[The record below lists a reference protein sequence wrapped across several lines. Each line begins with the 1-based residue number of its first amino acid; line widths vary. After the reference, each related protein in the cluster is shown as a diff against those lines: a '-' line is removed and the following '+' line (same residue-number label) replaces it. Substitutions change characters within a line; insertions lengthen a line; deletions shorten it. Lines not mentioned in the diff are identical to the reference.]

1 MDWNKEAAELKARF
15 SPYFKSSWYITDGKQ
30 ILAEENEMDLVWSA
44 SIIKLPIYLYYYEK
58 AMQGEIDLAT
68 EINVPVK
75 NRVTGSGIL
84 HLLTSRET
92 WTLEE
97 LLQLMIAVSDNEA
110 TNQLIQYVGLKALQN
125 WIAAK
130 EWGEEIKLR
139 RYLMDYASGVTN
151 DVSARGAV
159 FVLQDILALGKQ
171 QAEWKGRI
179 EKPLLKQQF
188 RNGLPGALDER
199 ELPIL
204 EMMNKTGEDN
214 GIRHDVAL
222 FRYHDQELFV
232 GALTYEVKEE
242 AKAYEWMQELGK
254 RAYQTVKAADT
265 EKIEN
270 KPKE

>member
-1 MDWNKEAAELKARF
+1 MNWIKETTELKERF
-15 SPYFKSSWYITDGKQ
+15 SPYFKGSWYITDGKKV
-30 ILAEENEMDLVWSA
+30 LAAENETELVWSA
-44 SIIKLPIYLYYYEK
+44 SVIKLPIYLYYYEK
-58 AMQGEIDLAT
+58 AIQGEINLAT

-75 NRVTGSGIL
+75 NRATGSGIL

-110 TNQLIQYVGLKALQN
+110 TNQLIHYADLEALQK

-130 EWGEEIKLR
+130 EWSEEIKLR

-151 DVSARGAV
+151 EVSARGAV
-159 FVLQDILALGKQ
+159 KVLQDIIVLGKQ
-171 QAEWKGRI
+171 QVEWKDRI

-199 ELPIL
+199 ELPVL
-204 EMMNKTGEDN
+204 EMLNKTGEDN

-222 FRYHDQELFV
+222 FRYHDQELMI
-232 GALTYEVKEE
+232 GALTQEVKEE

-254 RAYQTVKAADT
+254 RAYETIKAADT
-265 EKIEN
+265 EKER
-270 KPKE
+270 